1 MAQTYSLRMVLINKV
16 SSKKVLIYCL
26 PQKTWLFTISID
38 HLFLACRRRDKR
50 RRDEGDASDKDRDSK
65 KTREVLRFSLYF
77 LEKLGWFCL
86 LDSYN
91 PLLHC
96 IYCINI

>member
-1 MAQTYSLRMVLINKV
+1 MYSLRMILINKV

-26 PQKTWLFTISID
+26 LQKTWLFTISID
-38 HLFLACRRRDKR
+38 HLFLACCRRDKR

-65 KTREVLRFSLYF
+65 KTREVLRFSLNF
-77 LEKLGWFCL
+77 LEKLGSVW
-86 LDSYN
+86 LDGYN